1 MGEAVKAAAKK
12 PVTNKDR
19 ENRASPKMIE
29 VPQVTDSPFEQMLL
43 LQRTIGNQAVGRL
56 IKSGVLQA
64 KLKVGQP
71 GDIYEQEADRV
82 AEQVM
87 RMPLVSNET
96 NVSDIGFLSGE
107 YAFTPIV
114 RRDPLDGDT
123 AAADPHASLDKIP
136 AGGEMRD
143 LTGIVAW
150 DGTPVLRLR
159 SSPDTTVDNV
169 ITSLPFSTHVQVIKV
184 FPGGWSLVSTEH
196 GELGYAASEYIKTNL
211 PEPNAQIHRVEAG
224 TPGTAIAIAERYYKE
239 YADDWGQDL
248 RFYVNVLAWAN
259 KKQVPNTTDGWKS
272 VAFDARDLIWV
283 PGPTFARSLRGTVG
297 SGSISHDI
305 AESIGAADFLDR
317 TGELWSDFKSAIKLS
332 LSYIPEAV
340 ARYAAAAVVDIL
352 ISLVLL
358 LVAAAAILA
367 ISTAIGAAIGALAGG
382 VGAAPGAAA
391 GFEVG
396 LALINW
402 LGLGMLVVW
411 VISALID
418 VGAAFGSFLG
428 MVWDARGDKKA
439 LDAAARQFA
448 EAIGTLV
455 AVLLEAI
462 VAYAASVGL
471 KKGLGVLRASPRG
484 KAFNNSAFGDWLNER
499 VRTYRSGEGPI
510 KSPLDTIKGIVRS
523 VTLVD
528 GQKSPLGEFDGIDM
542 NKGEFLENKSAAGLD
557 KPNPRTGL
565 PQQTPGDWA
574 LKQIYKKTK
583 VRVSAL
589 ASAAGTTGTGK
600 VPTIAQIRGFRQLRF
615 LIDMDSPAIR
625 AAVYAEIAKLKT
637 ENPGWSFSA
646 DFGVTISLPPVR
658 GDDPEQE

>member
-1 MGEAVKAAAKK
+1 MGEAVKAEAKK

-19 ENRASPKMIE
+19 ENRASPKMME
-29 VPQVTDSPFEQMLL
+29 VSHVAGSPFEQMLL

-56 IKSGVLQA
+56 LKSGALQA
-64 KLKVGQP
+64 KLKAGQP
-71 GDIYEQEADRV
+71 GDTCEQEADRV
-82 AEQVM
+82 AGQVM
-87 RMPLVSNET
+87 RMPQVQFLEEET
-96 NVSDIGFLSGE
+96 V
-107 YAFTPIV
+107 
-114 RRDPLDGDT
+114 T
-123 AAADPHASLDKIP
+123 AIDPHASLDRIP
-136 AGGEMRD
+136 AGGETRD

-150 DGTPVLRLR
+150 DRSPVLRLR

-211 PEPNAQIHRVEAG
+211 PEPNAGIHRVEAG
-224 TPGTAIAIAERYYKE
+224 TPGFAISIAERYYKE

-259 KKQVPNTTDGWKS
+259 KKPVPNTTDGWKS
-272 VAFDARDLIWV
+272 VAFDAMDLIWV
-283 PGPTFARSLRGTVG
+283 PSPTFARSLRGTVG

-305 AESIGAADFLDR
+305 AESIGVADFLDR

-352 ISLVLL
+352 ISLMLL
-358 LVAAAAILA
+358 VVAAAAILA

-411 VISALID
+411 VVSALID

-439 LDAAARQFA
+439 LDSAARQFA
-448 EAIGTLV
+448 EAIGILV

-462 VAYAASVGL
+462 VAYVASVGM
-471 KKGLGVLRASPRG
+471 KRGLGVLRASPRG

-510 KSPLDTIKGIVRS
+510 KSPLDTIKGIVRN

-528 GQKSPLGEFDGIDM
+528 GNKSPLGEFDGIDM

-565 PQQTPGDWA
+565 PQQSPKDWA

-583 VRVSAL
+583 VRISAL

-646 DFGVTISLPPVR
+646 DFGVTISPPPVR
-658 GDDPEQE
+658 SDDPEQE